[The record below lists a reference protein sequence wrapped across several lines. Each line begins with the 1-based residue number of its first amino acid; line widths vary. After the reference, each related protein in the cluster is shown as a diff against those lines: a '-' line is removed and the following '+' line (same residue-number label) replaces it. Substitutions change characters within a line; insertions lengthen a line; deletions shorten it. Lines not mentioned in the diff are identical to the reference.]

1 MPLNVC
7 ISPLPLT
14 LSLLPCS
21 FPASSVPGMQ
31 WGSAAFYPLWPLTM
45 ITHLKKKGP
54 GERPPHPSGR
64 ARAGQV
70 RRSRPCL
77 SLECSDT
84 EVPPLDLGWT
94 DKTFY
99 RGISRVS
106 LFTHP
111 RKEESAPHLKEVVRE
126 MIQQAQKIIAVVMD
140 VFTDRDI
147 FRDIVDAAYKR
158 WIPVY
163 IILDEEGVKLF
174 LEMCRCLDLSDL
186 QIRNIRIR
194 SVTGVGFYMPSG
206 KIRGTLASRFLM
218 VDGEKVATGSY
229 SFTWTSSHIDRNILL
244 VLTGQHVEM
253 FDIEFRE
260 LYAISEEVNLYKEL
274 GIANP
279 FLHGI
284 GKPGFHSSTVA
295 RKFINPKYGLV
306 AGATRGDMMLWASR
320 HRQDNQGNMEKEET
334 SESKKRLNQFLND
347 LVTLEQVFPEI
358 DPPLENLN
366 KLNRSPQKLLSR
378 LHMDL
383 KNKSKSRESIRD
395 IKKEDVQTNAKQG
408 KRFAS
413 GLFSRK
419 AKRSPGKSKMSEDLW
434 GDVWAFPL
442 RGNRP
447 ECLHYPLV
455 TEGENCVI
463 SDS

>member
-1 MPLNVC
+1 MAESQVLLLDELHVNEKVTETQARFYYSEEQRRALEALVTRGEAAYREALRKEQLRDFLSGRELQDLRGGWRGYDDPREGGKVARG
-7 ISPLPLT
+7 PGGET
-14 LSLLPCS
+14 LSL
-21 FPASSVPGMQ
+21 A
-31 WGSAAFYPLWPLTM
+31 YWP
-45 ITHLKKKGP
+45 
-54 GERPPHPSGR
+54 
-64 ARAGQV
+64 
-70 RRSRPCL
+70 
-77 SLECSDT
+77 ECSDT

-126 MIQQAQKIIAVVMD
+126 MIQQAQK
-140 VFTDRDI
+140 
-147 FRDIVDAAYKR
+147 
-158 WIPVY
+158 
-163 IILDEEGVKLF
+163 
-174 LEMCRCLDLSDL
+174 
-186 QIRNIRIR
+186 NIRIR

-279 FLHGI
+279 FLLGI

-395 IKKEDVQTNAKQG
+395 IKKEEAQTNAKQG

-419 AKRSPGKSKMSEDLW
+419 AKRSPGSSIEANSFASEGHSGEDL
-434 GDVWAFPL
+434 
-442 RGNRP
+442 GNMKLEYERLSIGHASVRSTGGNSGNLNP
-447 ECLHYPLV
+447 NS
-455 TEGENCVI
+455 TMSDKNKQSTCVL
-463 SDS
+463 S

>member
-1 MPLNVC
+1 NGVKDAERERKTKHVR
-7 ISPLPLT
+7 T
-14 LSLLPCS
+14 LKDIILSS
-21 FPASSVPGMQ
+21 FQ
-31 WGSAAFYPLWPLTM
+31 SAAENYKIIVSTWACTSLYIYLPHILLFHILVSVLSFILHQCDEPSFQFLVFYL
-45 ITHLKKKGP
+45 
-54 GERPPHPSGR
+54 
-64 ARAGQV
+64 V
-70 RRSRPCL
+70 VCL
-77 SLECSDT
+77 
-84 EVPPLDLGWT
+84 
-94 DKTFY
+94 
-99 RGISRVS
+99 
-106 LFTHP
+106 LF
-111 RKEESAPHLKEVVRE
+111 SYF
-126 MIQQAQKIIAVVMD
+126 QIIAVVMD

-194 SVTGVGFYMPSG
+194 SVTGVGFYMPAG

-229 SFTWTSSHIDRNILL
+229 SFTWSSSHIDRNILL

-253 FDIEFRE
+253 FDVEFRE
-260 LYAISEEVNLYKEL
+260 LYAISEEVNFYKEL

-279 FLHGI
+279 SLLGT
-284 GKPGFHSSTVA
+284 GKSGLHSSTVA

-347 LVTLEQVFPEI
+347 LVTLEQEFPEI

-366 KLNRSPQKLLSR
+366 KLNRSPQKLFSR

-395 IKKEDVQTNAKQG
+395 VKKEDAQANSKQG
-408 KRFAS
+408 KRFGS

-419 AKRSPGKSKMSEDLW
+419 AKRSPGSSIEANSFASEGHSGEDL
-434 GDVWAFPL
+434 
-442 RGNRP
+442 GNMKLEYER
-447 ECLHYPLV
+447 LSIGHGSV
-455 TEGENCVI
+455 RSTGGI
-463 SDS
+463 SGKTSSTTGSKKSRSCIK